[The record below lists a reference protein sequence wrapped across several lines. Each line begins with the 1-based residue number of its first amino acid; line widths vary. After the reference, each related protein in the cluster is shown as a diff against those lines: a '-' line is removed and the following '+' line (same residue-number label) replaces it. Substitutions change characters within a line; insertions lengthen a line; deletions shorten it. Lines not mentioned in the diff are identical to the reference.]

1 MRRRIFI
8 VILFLRPCSGWKD
21 GGHADEQSVH
31 DGVLRPSDAKET
43 PQCLLSAR
51 EDVMKDL
58 AKSDKTYQK
67 IYRKLYEQ
75 KNLHVITGTTDFIN
89 WENKVDPDIEKA
101 LDTAAGK

>member
-1 MRRRIFI
+1 
-8 VILFLRPCSGWKD
+8 
-21 GGHADEQSVH
+21 
-31 DGVLRPSDAKET
+31 
-43 PQCLLSAR
+43 
-51 EDVMKDL
+51 MKDL

-101 LDTAAGK
+101 LDTAGGK